1 MENIVDEIKSR
12 CNIVD
17 VIGQAVSLKKTG
29 GNYKGLCPFHNEKT
43 PSFVVSET
51 KQMFYCFGCNASGD
65 VFEFVK
71 RYYNLD
77 FTSTLEKLAEQYGV
91 STDGAYYKSP
101 NYSSSNKVELFE
113 TNRKAAK
120 FFYKTFSDSENPG
133 ALYMRSRGI
142 EEGILKKFGIGYAAY
157 EWDSLSNHFAE
168 TESDIK
174 PLIALGLAAESKGKI
189 YDKFR
194 NRVMFPIINPGGKV
208 IGFGGRALDESV
220 PKYLNSPESPV
231 FLKKNN
237 LFGLNLTRQDISKE
251 NRAIL
256 VEGYM
261 DVISL
266 YQHGVRNVCA
276 SLGTAFTE
284 NQARL
289 LKRYTLNVIVSYDAD
304 QAGQAAAIRGAE
316 ILYKE
321 GLNGKVLKIPSDKD
335 PDDFIRKNGKQEFMN
350 LVEKAV
356 PYAAYRI
363 ETIKDRHDLAET
375 EDKVAFV
382 KEAVAFLKTLSP
394 AHAEMYIKAISKDT
408 KISESAI
415 ALEYSG
421 NKTANTIGDVYHK
434 SDSDK
439 NRDWPDILEKNLI
452 KLCILS
458 RDYFERTKP
467 YERAFGSRYGYEIFK
482 SVESGYSVGD
492 EIDLKK
498 LADGL
503 DEECEGVLNDTLES
517 VFLAGKEEKVFAD
530 CVARIRLADLKNRE
544 NEIVLK
550 ISMADEVDNSEQIDS
565 FTRELIEVQM
575 EIQKIKI

>member
-43 PSFVVSET
+43 PSFVVSDT

-65 VFEFVK
+65 VFEFVQ

-77 FTSTLEKLAEQYGV
+77 FTSSLEKLAEQYGV
-91 STDGAYYKSP
+91 STEGARYKSA
-101 NYSSSNKVELFE
+101 NKEEMFE

-120 FFYKTFSDSENPG
+120 FFYRNFSDADCPG
-133 ALYMRSRGI
+133 YAYMRSRGI
-142 EEGILKKFGIGYAAY
+142 EDEILKKFGIGYAGGD
-157 EWDSLSNHFAE
+157 WDGLCRHF
-168 TESDIK
+168 TEKGDDVK
-174 PLIALGLAAESKGKI
+174 LLVAPGLAAESKGKV

-194 NRVMFPIINPGGKV
+194 NRVMFPIINPAGKV
-208 IGFGGRALDESV
+208 IGFGGRTLDESV
-220 PKYLNSPESPV
+220 PKYLNSPESTI

-237 LFGLNLTRQDISKE
+237 LFGLNLTRQDISKD

-289 LKRYTLNVIVSYDAD
+289 LKRYTLNVVISYDAD
-304 QAGQAAAIRGAE
+304 EAGQAAALRGAE
-316 ILYKE
+316 ILYNE
-321 GLNGKVLKIPSDKD
+321 GLNGRVLQIPSGSKD
-335 PDDFIRKNGKQEFMN
+335 PDEYIRKNGKQDYLN
-350 LVEKAV
+350 LVEKAL
-356 PYAAYRI
+356 PYAAYKL
-363 ETIKDRHDLAET
+363 ETIKKRHDLTET
-375 EDKVAFV
+375 EGKVAFV
-382 KEAVAFLKTLSP
+382 KESVAFLKTLSP
-394 AHAEMYIKAISKDT
+394 AHAETYIKAISRDT

-415 ALEYSG
+415 ALEYNG
-421 NKTANTIGDVYHK
+421 NKAANTRSGGVYQK
-434 SDSDK
+434 AEDGK
-439 NRDWPDILEKNLI
+439 KRDWPDILEKNLI
-452 KLCILS
+452 RLCIS
-458 RDYFERTKP
+458 SGEYFERIKP
-467 YERAFGSRYGYEIFK
+467 YERVFSSRYGREIFRAL
-482 SVESGYSVGD
+482 EAGYMAGD

-503 DEECEGVLNDTLES
+503 DEECVGALTDTLES
-517 VFLAGKEEKVFAD
+517 VFLAGKEEQVFND
-530 CVARIRLADLKNRE
+530 CVGKIELADLVSRE
-544 NEIVLK
+544 NELVLK
-550 ISMADEVDNSEQIDS
+550 LSMADEVENNEQIDS
-565 FTRELIEVQM
+565 LTRELIEIQIQ
-575 EIQKIKI
+575 IQKLRS